1 MNLKQQLLLVSLLT
15 LLLPWAGCEFIRETE
30 SALRAGQQ
38 QMLAGTARAIADS
51 LSNYPEEF
59 PAASTPDYLVGEQLY
74 AHELEVAPGI
84 DGYFDDWPLSR
95 VALRELRGT
104 NGPIRFAIGFY
115 ETVLYLYVEVSDD
128 QVVYA
133 GPGIATGTL
142 GTRHADRIGLVSS
155 SPPYREEAFLFS
167 AEAPGSIVARL
178 LTAYG
183 SAPEPRVLAHWQ
195 DGPRGYR
202 LEARIPVSLLGTH
215 IGFYVDNTADP
226 QTAAVRSASYVS
238 RHPGPLVTHSAELTR
253 IASGLVQPGMRLI
266 ITDASG
272 WRLATAGDLRI
283 AVPANEGL
291 GSTWLRI
298 IYEALV
304 EAGED
309 AELAEPS
316 PTGREQQAYIG
327 RALEGGNSV
336 SWYRSAE
343 NGRAV
348 VAVAESVMSGGGVLG
363 AVILQQGTDA
373 ILSLRSAGLARLIN
387 LSLIAALLV
396 AAALLGYASFLSR
409 RIRRLSLAAEAALE
423 TDDIRRSLP
432 SAHALDEV
440 GDLSRSFANVL
451 AQLGDYNEYLRTL
464 ASKLSHELRTPLA
477 IVTSSLE
484 NLEQEPLNSQSK
496 GYAERAKDGADRLR
510 RILIA
515 MSEAS
520 RVEELMTQVE
530 PVHFDL
536 LDLLRSTL
544 AAYGDAYKQ
553 RTFELRSD
561 LSKASVSGSPE
572 LIIQL
577 LDKLIDN
584 AVDFSAEGD
593 QIRVTLDLVGDDF
606 HLSVANPGPSLPARM
621 QSQLFDPMVSV
632 RSDGGEHLGLGL
644 SIARIIA
651 EGHGGSIRAADTP
664 SGVVFTVALPH
675 AQRGS
680 SVSAGGSGAA

>member
-1 MNLKQQLLLVSLLT
+1 MNLKRQLLLVSLLT

-38 QMLAGTARAIADS
+38 HMLAGTARAIADS
-51 LSNYPEEF
+51 LSNYPEKF
-59 PAASTPDYLVGEQLY
+59 PAASTPDYLIGEQLY
-74 AHELEVAPGI
+74 AHQLEVAPGI

-95 VALRELRGT
+95 AALRELRGSD
-104 NGPIRFAIGFY
+104 GPIRFAIGFY
-115 ETVLYLYVEVSDD
+115 ETVLFVYVEVSDD

-133 GPGIATGTL
+133 GPGIITDTIGA
-142 GTRHADRIGLVSS
+142 RHADRVGLVSS
-155 SPPYREEAFLFS
+155 NPPYREETFVFS

-178 LTAYG
+178 QTAYG

-195 DGPRGYR
+195 DGPRGYQ
-202 LEARIPVSLLGTH
+202 LEARIPAGLLGTH
-215 IGFYVDNTADP
+215 IGFYVENTADS
-226 QTAAVRSASYVS
+226 QTAVVRSASYAA
-238 RHPGPLVTHSAELTR
+238 RHPGPLVTRSAELTR
-253 IASGLVQPGMRLI
+253 IASGLVQPAMRLI
-266 ITDASG
+266 ITDPSG

-283 AVPANEGL
+283 AAPADTGL

-304 EAGED
+304 EGGED

-316 PTGREQQAYIG
+316 PTGREQQRYIG

-348 VAVAESVMSGGGVLG
+348 VAVAESVISGGEVIG

-373 ILSLRSAGLARLIN
+373 TLSLRSAGLARLIN

-432 SAHALDEV
+432 SAHARDEV

-451 AQLGDYNEYLRTL
+451 GQLADYNEYLRTL

-484 NLEQEPLNSQSK
+484 NLEQEPLDSKSK

-510 RILIA
+510 RILTA

-530 PVHFDL
+530 PVNFDL

-544 AAYGDAYKQ
+544 SAYGDAYKQ
-553 RTFELRSD
+553 RIFELRSN
-561 LSKASVSGSPE
+561 LAQAPVSGSPE

-593 QIRVTLDLVGDDF
+593 RISVGLELLDDEL
-606 HLSVANPGPSLPARM
+606 HLSVANPGASLPARM
-621 QSQLFDPMVSV
+621 QSQVFDPMVSV
-632 RSDGGEHLGLGL
+632 RSDDGEHLGLGL

-651 EGHGGSIRAADTP
+651 EGHGGSIRAADMP
-664 SGVVFTVALPH
+664 GGVVFTVVLPH
-675 AQRGS
+675 REGGALE
-680 SVSAGGSGAA
+680 SADGPNAA